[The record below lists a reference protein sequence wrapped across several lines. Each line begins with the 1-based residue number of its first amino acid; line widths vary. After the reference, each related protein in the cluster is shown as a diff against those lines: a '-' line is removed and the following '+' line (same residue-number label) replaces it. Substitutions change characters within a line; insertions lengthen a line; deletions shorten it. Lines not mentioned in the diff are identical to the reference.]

1 MGCEVQPVRTL
12 VIDDSPSMRMM
23 LRRLLTADPG
33 IEVVGTLSDPDSAG
47 GVIAQLKPD
56 VVTLDV
62 DMPGTDGLTFLARL
76 MTAQP
81 MPVVMCSSLTARG
94 AEVSIEALR
103 LGAFDCVPKPSGDP
117 DAVALAA
124 DVLRETVKAAG
135 RSRIRRSAPE
145 RNPAPTAP
153 VRRSTGS
160 GLASSNAVIAIGAS
174 TGGVEALF
182 GILGALPADCPPI
195 LIVQHM
201 PAAFTAGFASRLDR
215 NSALDVVHAVDRTPI
230 KRGTAY
236 IAPGGNRHMEVVPG
250 NPPHIR
256 LVEGPPTSGHR
267 PSVDRLFH
275 SIASLGRPMVGVIL
289 TGMGRDGADGL
300 AAMRRAGARTIGQ
313 DQASSV
319 VYGMPR
325 AAVEAGAIMDQA
337 DLSRMPDAII
347 AACRALASRSI

>member
-1 MGCEVQPVRTL
+1 MGHLPVPVRTL
-12 VIDDSPSMRMM
+12 VIDDSASMRMM

-33 IEVVGTLSDPDSAG
+33 IEVVGTASCPDTAG
-47 GVIAQLKPD
+47 GAIAELRPD
-56 VVTLDV
+56 VLTLDV

-76 MTAQP
+76 MDARP
-81 MPVVMCSSLTARG
+81 MPVVMCSSLTAKG

-117 DAVALAA
+117 DAVAEAA
-124 DVLRETVKAAG
+124 TILRETVKAAG
-135 RSRIRRSAPE
+135 RSHIRRAQPQTVAPATPQA
-145 RNPAPTAP
+145 RHT
-153 VRRSTGS
+153 SS
-160 GLASSNAVIAIGAS
+160 GLAGSNAVIAIGAS

-182 GILGALPADCPPI
+182 EILGSLPADCPPV

-215 NSALDVVHAVDRTPI
+215 NSPLEVLHAVDRTPL

-236 IAPGGNRHMEVVPG
+236 IAPGGTLHMEVVPG

-256 LVEGPPTSGHR
+256 LVEGPPSGGHR

-275 SIASLGRPMVGVIL
+275 SVAALGRPMVGVIL
-289 TGMGRDGADGL
+289 TGMGRDGAEGL

-325 AAVEAGAIMDQA
+325 AAAEAGAIMEQT
-337 DLSRMPDAII
+337 DLSRMPEAIV
-347 AACRALASRSI
+347 AACRALASRSR

>member
-1 MGCEVQPVRTL
+1 MGFQSQPVRAL

-33 IEVVGTLSDPDSAG
+33 IEVVGTASCPDTAG
-47 GVIAQLKPD
+47 GAIAELRPD
-56 VVTLDV
+56 VLTLDV

-76 MTAQP
+76 MDVRP
-81 MPVVMCSSLTARG
+81 MPVVMCSSLTPRG

-117 DAVALAA
+117 EAVALAA
-124 DVLRETVKAAG
+124 NVLRETVKAAG
-135 RSRIRRSAPE
+135 RSRIQRPMQHQEPVSPVQRR
-145 RNPAPTAP
+145 TA
-153 VRRSTGS
+153 TGGVS
-160 GLASSNAVIAIGAS
+160 GSNALVGIGAS

-182 GILGALPADCPPI
+182 EILGALPADCPPI
-195 LIVQHM
+195 LVVQHM

-215 NSALDVVHAVDRTPI
+215 NSALSVVHAVDRTPI
-230 KRGTAY
+230 RRGTAY
-236 IAPGGNRHMEVVPG
+236 IAPGGARHMEIVPG

-256 LVEGPPTSGHR
+256 LVEGPPSAGHR

-275 SIASLGRPMVGVIL
+275 SMAALGGPMVGVIL
-289 TGMGRDGADGL
+289 TGMGRDGAEGL
-300 AAMRRAGARTIGQ
+300 LAMRRAGARTIGQ

-325 AAVEAGAIMDQA
+325 AAAEVGAIMEQT
-337 DLSRMPDAII
+337 DLSRMPDAIV
-347 AACRALASRSI
+347 AACRALASRSR

>member
-12 VIDDSPSMRMM
+12 VVDDSPSMRMM

-33 IEVVGTLSDPDSAG
+33 IEVVGTVADPDSAG
-47 GVIAQLKPD
+47 GAIARLKPD
-56 VVTLDV
+56 VLTLDV

-103 LGAFDCVPKPSGDP
+103 LGAFDCVQKPSGDP
-117 DAVALAA
+117 AAVAVAA

-135 RSRIRRSAPE
+135 RSRIRRSPSA
-145 RNPAPTAP
+145 PAPTTP
-153 VRRSTGS
+153 PRRVASDA
-160 GLASSNAVIAIGAS
+160 LASSSAVIAIGAS

-182 GILGALPADCPPI
+182 EILGALPADSPPI

-201 PAAFTAGFASRLDR
+201 PAAFTAGFADRLDR
-215 NSALDVVHAVDRTPI
+215 NSALQVVHATDRTPI
-230 KRGTAY
+230 RRGTAY
-236 IAPGGNRHMEVVPG
+236 IAPGGTRHMEVVPG
-250 NPPHIR
+250 NTPHIR

-300 AAMRRAGARTIGQ
+300 VAMRRAGARTIGQ

-325 AAVEAGAIMDQA
+325 AAAEAGAIMEQA
-337 DLSRMPDAII
+337 GLARMPDAII